1 MKTVEELVS
10 DIPWWVDY
18 DEFADEWRVYC
29 HRDHFP
35 DGCVSLD
42 GVYNKGT
49 ALFLA
54 ASPLIYKA
62 AYDLVR
68 AFDSRTLTVD
78 HVDKLREALES
89 ASEIKEAK

>member
-10 DIPWWVDY
+10 DLPWWGDY

-29 HRDHFP
+29 HRDHFL
-35 DGCVSLD
+35 DGQVSLD
-42 GVYNKGT
+42 GEYEKGT

-54 ASPLIYKA
+54 ASPSIYKA

-89 ASEIKEAK
+89 ASEIEEAK